1 MALGTVALVGAPSS
15 GKSTIFN
22 RIVGERKS
30 IVEPTPGVTRDR
42 LYSKATWLTKEFT
55 IIDTGG
61 LTIKDAPFQSQIR
74 MQVEVAMEEADLLV
88 FVLDGH
94 LGVTGDDRYIAKL
107 LYKCGKPVLLAVNK
121 IDNIEEIGDTSDF
134 YKLGLGDPFT
144 VSGAH
149 GIGIG
154 DLLDKIISLLPE
166 KKVPDYGNAIPF
178 SIIGRPNVGKSSL
191 ANKLLGEDRNIV
203 SDIPGTTRDPVDTPF
218 ARDGQNYVVIDTAGL
233 VKRGRI
239 YEAIDKYA
247 ALRALEAI
255 ERSEVAVFVMDGS
268 AGILEQDKHVVGY
281 AMDERKAIVVVI
293 NKWDLAKKQK
303 KDKASFTLDI
313 QSELKFLNYVP
324 VIFVSAETGEGL
336 ADILPAVKKAHEAFN
351 RRIPTSVLND
361 IVNDAQDMNPTP
373 DFHNGRLKILF
384 SNQVGIRPP
393 TFVFFCNDPKT
404 AHFSYTR
411 YLENRIRASFDFAG
425 TPINIIYRVR
435 K

>member
-74 MQVEVAMEEADLLV
+74 MQVEVAMDEADLIV
-88 FVLDGH
+88 FVLDGK
-94 LGVTGDDRYIAKL
+94 LGVTSDDRFIAKL
-107 LYKCGKPVLLAVNK
+107 LYSCGKPVLLAANK
-121 IDNIEEIGDTSDF
+121 IDNIEEVGNQAEF
-134 YKLGLGDPFT
+134 YKLGLGDPFI

-166 KKVPDYGNAIPF
+166 KTAPDYGNAITF

-191 ANKLLGEDRNIV
+191 ANKLLGQDRNIV
-203 SDIPGTTRDPVDTPF
+203 SPVAGTTRDPVDTPF
-218 ARDGQNYVVIDTAGL
+218 ERDGQNYVVIDTAGL

-255 ERSEVAVFVMDGS
+255 ERSEVAVFLIDASM
-268 AGILEQDKHVVGY
+268 GIIEQDKHVVGY
-281 AMDERKAIVVVI
+281 AMNEKRAIVFVV
-293 NKWDLAKKQK
+293 NKWDLARKAKI
-303 KDKASFTLDI
+303 DKIAFTQDLKA
-313 QSELKFLNYVP
+313 QFKFLDYAP
-324 VIFVSAETGEGL
+324 VLYVSAETGEGL
-336 ADILPAVKKAHEAFN
+336 SDILPAIKKAHESFN

-361 IVNDAQDMNPTP
+361 LINDAQDMNPTP
-373 DFHNGRLKILF
+373 NFNNGRLKILF
-384 SNQVGIRPP
+384 SNQVGVRPP

-411 YLENRIRASFDFAG
+411 YLENRIRASFDFSG